1 MTLDE
6 VRQKYPQYK
15 EVPDDKLAPALYD
28 KFYKDKISFEDFSSQ
43 IGYTTQPQIDISS
56 LPEVARAPE
65 FNELSNI
72 SMPAVKAGLG
82 VLLADNDESAAQIIK
97 QQFGD
102 EAELS
107 NINGKQVVTLPSGQ
121 YVINKEGF
129 SATDF
134 AKGFVDALAFTPA
147 GKAGTV
153 AGAIGANAATQ
164 AGIDIAEQGL
174 GGEDMQVEDTLMAGA
189 LGGAFK
195 GAENIIGGLYRYFRG
210 SPANEIVREGAEQGV
225 PVMTSDVL
233 PPATFAGKISQQT
246 AEKIPLAGTGA
257 AREVQQDFRN
267 KAVQEIADKYGTF
280 SYKSIIDSMKTQQ
293 NRVKGAAGRTLQST
307 GEKLD
312 EVGEVPLSSTR
323 EIIDEVKAELSK
335 EGVIRSEGAADDLA
349 TLVNAFDEAPQT
361 FTSLKENRTAFR
373 DIIEGADKAE
383 RSQLPSRAKALLQKV
398 GGAMTE
404 DMESFAKSNLTP
416 KEFASW
422 KKANKIYADQAQ
434 TLKKSK
440 LKNVLDK
447 GDITPES
454 VKQLILSKNP
464 SELKLAYN
472 SMTQSGKAN
481 ARSAVISNI
490 VDNVSRRAGGM
501 TPNAFA
507 TEMKKFKPQI
517 DTFFKGQERKQL
529 EGLQRLLNATRR
541 AQDAA
546 VTTPT
551 GQQVLGAGT
560 LAAAAT
566 DLGATILSAGTV
578 GGIARLYESAP
589 VRNALLRLAS
599 VPKGSTRFE
608 KALLDA
614 QTAINAG
621 AQSGRSAQSEQE

>member
-1 MTLDE
+1 MNVTLPNGKVIE
-6 VRQKYPQYK
+6 G
-15 EVPDDKLAPALYD
+15 VPDGTSKDDIAMKAISSGLATR
-28 KFYKDKISFEDFSSQ
+28 EDFGLSPEVDTS
-43 IGYTTQPQIDISS
+43 T
-56 LPEVARAPE
+56 LPEIARAPE
-65 FNELSNI
+65 LNDLKNI
-72 SMPAVKAGLG
+72 SLSAIKAGAG
-82 VLLADNDESAAQIIK
+82 ILLSDNDKSAAQIIK

-102 EAELS
+102 DAELS
-107 NINGKQVVTLPSGQ
+107 EVGGKQVVTLPSGQ
-121 YVINKEGF
+121 YVINKDGF

-134 AKGFVDALAFTPA
+134 ARGFTDFLAFTPA

-153 AGAIGANAATQ
+153 VGAIGKNAATQ
-164 AGIDIAEQGL
+164 AGIDITEQAL
-174 GGEDMQVEDTLMAGA
+174 GGEDIQVEDTAIAGA

-195 GAENIIGGLYRYFRG
+195 GAEDVIGGLYRYLKG
-210 SPANEIVREGAEQGV
+210 SPANEVVEQGAKQGV

-233 PPATFAGKISQQT
+233 PPSTFAGKMSQQT

-257 AREVQQDFRN
+257 AREIQQDFRSQ
-267 KAVQEIADKYGTF
+267 AVQDVADKYGTF
-280 SYKSIIDSMKTQQ
+280 SYKSILDSMKSQQ
-293 NRVKGAAGRTLQST
+293 SRVKGAAGRTLEST
-307 GEKLD
+307 GNKLD
-312 EVGEVPLSSTR
+312 EVGEIPLSNTR
-323 EIIDEVKAELSK
+323 EIIDQVRGELSK
-335 EGVIRSEGAADDLA
+335 EGVIRSEGAADDLSR
-349 TLVNAFDEAPQT
+349 LVEAFDEAPQT

-373 DIIEGADKAE
+373 DIVAGADKAD

-398 GGAMTE
+398 NRAMTD
-404 DMESFAKSNLTP
+404 DMESFAKENLTP

-422 KKANKIYADQAQ
+422 KKANKIYADQAE

-447 GDITPES
+447 GDVTPES

-472 SMTQSGKAN
+472 SMTQSGKQN
-481 ARSAVISNI
+481 ARAAVISNI
-490 VDNVSRRAGGM
+490 VDNVSKRAGGM

-507 TEMKKFKPQI
+507 TEMKKFQPQI
-517 DTFFKGQERKQL
+517 NTFFKGQERKQL
-529 EGLQRLLNATRR
+529 EGLQKLLDATRR

-566 DLGATILSAGTV
+566 DLGATVLSGGTV

-589 VRNALLRLAS
+589 VRDSLLRLAS
-599 VPKGSTRFE
+599 VPKGSTQFE

-614 QTAINAG
+614 QTALNAI
-621 AQSGRSAQSEQE
+621 AQSERSRQSGQE